1 MKTVNLGGDRIGSGQ
16 KMNVTMHG
24 FERSTHDLSYIWRST
39 MACGTLVPYLNILA
53 LPGDSFKINLN
64 ADVKTYPTVGPLFG
78 SFKLQLDVFS
88 CPIRLY
94 QGKLHNN
101 KLGIGMN
108 MESVKLPQFTLSTK
122 KIDFSNKE
130 EPLEFQQINQ
140 SSLLAYL
147 GVRGILG
154 NSDDTH
160 VTRDFNALPLLS
172 YYDIY
177 KNYYANKQ
185 EGVGFIIGDSD
196 YNGDIHSFNIF
207 RNDENIGNTLP
218 VSNVQAGD
226 TIEVFGDGLNGSN
239 IILGFATLG
248 TGHALKNVANVISN
262 NGSKVIAKFKNT
274 FLSDTLTSIGYDTN
288 VFPSKSSIRMTE
300 FPLENID
307 QMRET
312 ILSATMNPEA
322 FNINSDANILPYNI
336 VIGNYGND
344 FLYSKSTQ
352 NGLAL
357 KTYQSDIFNNW
368 LDNSFIYGTNGIAN
382 VTAIDTSSGQF
393 SIDTLNL
400 SKKVYDML
408 NRIAVSGGSYDDWLE
423 AVYDNEVFGKPETPV
438 YLGGMSQEVVFQQV
452 ISQSDT
458 EERPLGSLGGR
469 GELAGSKKGGYLD
482 FRVNEPSIIIG
493 IVSLTPR
500 IDYSQ
505 GNDWT
510 VNLKS
515 MNDFHKPSLSQIG
528 FQNLITEQMAFWD
541 TDTEQDGS
549 PRLYSAGLQP
559 AWINYMT
566 NFNKCYGEFAN
577 PNTEMFM
584 TLNRR
589 YEADPYTKRIKD
601 LTTYIDPSKFNNIF
615 AVTDLT
621 AQNFWTQIGL
631 DIEARRKM
639 SAKSI
644 PNL

>member
-1 MKTVNLGGDRIGSGQ
+1 MKTVNLGGDRLGSGN
-16 KMNVTMHG
+16 KMNVQMHG

-39 MACGTLVPYLNILA
+39 MASGTLVPYLNMLA
-53 LPGDSFKINLN
+53 LPGDSFRVNLN

-108 MESVKLPQFTLSTK
+108 MESVKLPQFTLSAK
-122 KIDFSNKE
+122 KINFTDKE

-154 NSDDTH
+154 TADGTH
-160 VTRDFNALPLLS
+160 VQRDFNALPLLS

-185 EGVGFIIGDSD
+185 EGIGYVIGDTEFRGEI
-196 YNGDIHSFNIF
+196 YSFNIF
-207 RNDENIGNTLP
+207 RIDENIGNTIP
-218 VSNVQAGD
+218 VNGIKAGD
-226 TIEVFGDGLNGSN
+226 IIEVYGDALSGGN
-239 IILGFATLG
+239 ITLSMSILGDKILNEIV
-248 TGHALKNVANVISN
+248 NVTSN
-262 NGSKVIAKFKNT
+262 NGYKLTGVFK
-274 FLSDTLTSIGYDTN
+274 STLATQNLIGIGYEDN
-288 VFPSKSSIRMTE
+288 VYPNRATINMIE

-307 QMRET
+307 EMRET
-312 ILSATMNPEA
+312 ILNKSMSPNA
-322 FNINSDANILPYNI
+322 FNINTDCNILPYTIAVDKVNSD
-336 VIGNYGND
+336 Y
-344 FLYSKSTQ
+344 LYSKRTQ

-368 LDNSFIYGTNGIAN
+368 LDNSFIYGENGIAN

-589 YEADPYTKRIKD
+589 YEADPVTKRIKD

>member
-1 MKTVNLGGDRIGSGQ
+1 
-16 KMNVTMHG
+16 
-24 FERSTHDLSYIWRST
+24 
-39 MACGTLVPYLNILA
+39 
-53 LPGDSFKINLN
+53 
-64 ADVKTYPTVGPLFG
+64 
-78 SFKLQLDVFS
+78 
-88 CPIRLY
+88 
-94 QGKLHNN
+94 
-101 KLGIGMN
+101 
-108 MESVKLPQFTLSTK
+108 MESVKLPQFTLTAK

-154 NSDDTH
+154 TSDKEH
-160 VTRDFNALPLLS
+160 VTRDFNALPLLG

-185 EGVGFIIGDSD
+185 EGVGFIIGNSN
-196 YNGDIHSFNIF
+196 YNGEIF
-207 RNDENIGNTLP
+207 GFRIYRKDEFVGDGLP
-218 VSNVQAGD
+218 VTNIKAND
-226 TIEVFGDGLNGSN
+226 IIEVFGDGLNGSN
-239 IILGFATLG
+239 IIFDFNTYGSLIP
-248 TGHALKNVANVISN
+248 LKNVCNIISN
-262 NGSKVIAKFKNT
+262 NGSKLIAKFKSTWITDN
-274 FLSDTLTSIGYDTN
+274 LTGISYDDN
-288 VFPSKSSIRMTE
+288 LFPSKSSIRLTE
-300 FPLENID
+300 FPLDNID
-307 QMRET
+307 TMRET
-312 ILSATMNPEA
+312 ILAFAMSPDA
-322 FNINSDANILPYNI
+322 FNLKTDLEILPYSL
-336 VIGNYGND
+336 VVGNYND
-344 FLYSKSTQ
+344 DSLFSKSTQ

-368 LDNSFIYGTNGIAN
+368 LDNSFIYGENGIAN
-382 VTAIDTSSGQF
+382 VTAIDTTSGQF

-438 YLGGMSQEVVFQQV
+438 YLGGMSQEVIFQQV

-458 EERPLGSLGGR
+458 EDRPLGSLGGR
-469 GELAGSKKGGYLD
+469 GELAESKKGGYLD
-482 FRVNEPSIIIG
+482 FRINEPSVIIG

-577 PNTEMFM
+577 PKTEMFM

-589 YEADPYTKRIKD
+589 YEADPTTKRIKD

-639 SAKSI
+639 SAKTI

>member
-1 MKTVNLGGDRIGSGQ
+1 M
-16 KMNVTMHG
+16 
-24 FERSTHDLSYIWRST
+24 
-39 MACGTLVPYLNILA
+39 
-53 LPGDSFKINLN
+53 
-64 ADVKTYPTVGPLFG
+64 
-78 SFKLQLDVFS
+78 
-88 CPIRLY
+88 
-94 QGKLHNN
+94 
-101 KLGIGMN
+101 
-108 MESVKLPQFTLSTK
+108 
-122 KIDFSNKE
+122 
-130 EPLEFQQINQ
+130 
-140 SSLLAYL
+140 
-147 GVRGILG
+147 
-154 NSDDTH
+154 
-160 VTRDFNALPLLS
+160 
-172 YYDIY
+172 
-177 KNYYANKQ
+177 
-185 EGVGFIIGDSD
+185 GFIIGDSN
-196 YNGDIHSFNIF
+196 YNGEIF
-207 RNDENIGNTLP
+207 GFRIYRANEFVGDGLP
-218 VSNVQAGD
+218 VNNVKAND
-226 TIEVFGDGLNGSN
+226 SIEVYGDGLNGSN
-239 IILGFATLG
+239 IILSFDTLG
-248 TGHALKNVANVISN
+248 EDIPLKNVCDVVSN
-262 NGSKVIAKFKNT
+262 NGSKLIAIFKSNFIT
-274 FLSDTLTSIGYDTN
+274 DNMNAISYDAIVYPSRSTVRLTQ
-288 VFPSKSSIRMTE
+288 

-312 ILSATMNPEA
+312 ILSATMNPGA
-322 FNINSDANILPYNI
+322 FNINTDANILPYSI
-336 VIGNYGND
+336 AVGNYNND
-344 FLYSKSTQ
+344 YLYSKKTQ

-368 LDNSFIYGTNGIAN
+368 LDNGFIYGANGIAN

-408 NRIAVSGGSYDDWLE
+408 NRIAVSGGSYDDWME

-482 FRVNEPSIIIG
+482 FRINEPSIIIG

-577 PNTEMFM
+577 PNPEMFM

-589 YEADPYTKRIKD
+589 YEADPITKRIKD

-639 SAKSI
+639 SAKTI